1 MLEQGGSMSRNSH
14 GLTLLEALFTLLILS
29 VLIAIAL
36 PSFSAMIAA
45 KKSDLMMGRLQQ
57 AVELG
62 KVAAITSAGD
72 VTLCKSESGKA
83 CDGNWQDGV
92 IVFTDK
98 NSDRHLDKEDR
109 LIRYITF
116 PDIDGTLRWRA
127 FQNRQYL
134 QFTPQGFTR
143 YQNGSFVFCPR
154 NNKAQFARQL
164 VINRTARARITIDS
178 DGDGIREDSTGAPIR
193 C

>member
-1 MLEQGGSMSRNSH
+1 MTRISK
-14 GLTLLEALFTLLILS
+14 GLTTLELLFVLLILS
-29 VLIAIAL
+29 VFLALSL
-36 PSFSAMIAA
+36 PSFSAIVEN
-45 KKSDLMMGRLQQ
+45 KKSDILISQLQQ

-62 KVAAITSAGD
+62 KVTAITEAD
-72 VTLCKSESGKA
+72 TVTLCKSDSGDQ
-83 CDGNWQDGV
+83 CGGNWQDGV
-92 IVFTDK
+92 IVFSDQNGDREINQDDK
-98 NSDRHLDKEDR
+98 

-116 PDIDGTLRWRA
+116 PDIDGTIRWRA
-127 FQNRQYL
+127 FQNRQFL

-154 NNKAQFARQL
+154 NKRAELARQL
-164 VINRTARARITIDS
+164 VINRTARDRITIDS

>member
-1 MLEQGGSMSRNSH
+1 MHHNTQ
-14 GLTLLEALFTLLILS
+14 GLTLIESLFTLLILS
-29 VLIAIAL
+29 ILLSVAL
-36 PSFSAMIAA
+36 PSFSGIVAN
-45 KKSDLMMGRLQQ
+45 KKSDILMSQLQH

-62 KVAAITSAGD
+62 KVTAITDTGT
-72 VTLCKSESGKA
+72 VTLCKSDTGKG
-83 CDGNWQDGV
+83 CGGEWQDGV
-92 IVFTDK
+92 IVFTDS
-98 NSDRHLDKEDR
+98 NGDREVNQADR

-116 PDIDGTLRWRA
+116 PDVDGTISWRA

-143 YQNGSFVFCPR
+143 YQNGSFVFCPG
-154 NNKAQFARQL
+154 NKKAELARQL

-178 DGDGIREDSTGAPIR
+178 DGDGLREDSTGAPIR

>member
-1 MLEQGGSMSRNSH
+1 MHHPIH
-14 GLTLLEALFTLLILS
+14 GLTLIESLFVLLILS
-29 VLIAIAL
+29 ILITVGL
-36 PSFSAMIAA
+36 PSFNQIIAN
-45 KKSDLMMGRLQQ
+45 KKADLVIGRLQQ

-62 KVAAITSAGD
+62 KVTAITNTKT
-72 VTLCKSESGKA
+72 VTLCKSDNGRG
-83 CDGNWQDGV
+83 CGGNWQEGV
-92 IVFTDK
+92 IVFTDQ
-98 NSDRHLDKEDR
+98 NGDREVNQQDK
-109 LIRYITF
+109 LVRYLTF
-116 PDIDGTLRWRA
+116 PEMDGTLSWRA

-143 YQNGSFVFCPR
+143 YQNGSFVFCP
-154 NNKAQFARQL
+154 NSKKAELARQL

>member
-1 MLEQGGSMSRNSH
+1 MDRNAH
-14 GLTLLEALFTLLILS
+14 GLSLIELLFTLLILS
-29 VLIAIAL
+29 VLLTVAL
-36 PSFSAMIAA
+36 PSFSSIVAA
-45 KKSDLMMGRLQQ
+45 KKSDLLMSRLQH

-62 KVAAITSAGD
+62 KVTAITNTGT
-72 VTLCKSESGKA
+72 VTLCKSESGID
-83 CDGNWQDGV
+83 CGGNWQDGM
-92 IVFTDK
+92 ILFTDS
-98 NSDRHLDKEDR
+98 NGDRKVDQDDK

-116 PDIDGTLRWRA
+116 PEIDGTLSWRA

-143 YQNGSFVFCPR
+143 YQNGSFIFCPR
-154 NNKAQFARQL
+154 NQKAEFARQL

-178 DGDGIREDSTGAPIR
+178 DGDGIREDSNGAPIR

>member
-1 MLEQGGSMSRNSH
+1 MRHTIH
-14 GLTLLEALFTLLILS
+14 GLSLIESLFVLLILS
-29 VLIAIAL
+29 ILISIAL
-36 PSFSAMIAA
+36 PGFNEIIAS
-45 KKSDLMMGRLQQ
+45 KKSDIVIGQLQQ

-62 KVAAITSAGD
+62 KVTAITNTD
-72 VTLCKSESGKA
+72 TVTLCKSDSGQQCGGK
-83 CDGNWQDGV
+83 WQDGV

-98 NSDRHLDKEDR
+98 NRDRKVNQEDR

-116 PDIDGTLRWRA
+116 PEIDGTLSWRA

-154 NNKAQFARQL
+154 NKKAELARQL
-164 VINRTARARITIDS
+164 VINRTARARLTIDS